1 MVGLHLTVICI
12 HVLTQEDKEAVID
25 VVDTLTA
32 VLQVATGVISTLQV
46 RLQPLTIARGWRG
59 HILCIAQP
67 QEQYTDAKMKALAHS
82 YCSLCPHHSSS
93 SGTLRSG
100 S

>member
-1 MVGLHLTVICI
+1 MCI

-46 RLQPLTIARGWRG
+46 RFQPLTIARGCG
-59 HILCIAQP
+59 A
-67 QEQYTDAKMKALAHS
+67 
-82 YCSLCPHHSSS
+82 CSLHSTAT
-93 SGTLRSG
+93 GAIH
-100 S
+100 